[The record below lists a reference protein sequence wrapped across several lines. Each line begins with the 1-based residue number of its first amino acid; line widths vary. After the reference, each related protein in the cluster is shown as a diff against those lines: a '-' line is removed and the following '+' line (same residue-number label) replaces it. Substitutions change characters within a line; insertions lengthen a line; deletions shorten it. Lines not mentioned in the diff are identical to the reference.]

1 MLNHYLTLLRD
12 EKDLFGAQ
20 QPCLDTFF
28 FIQQRKSLNLI
39 FNYFLGDGAIIWT
52 ELIFNG

>member
-28 FIQQRKSLNLI
+28 FYPAEEKPESNL
-39 FNYFLGDGAIIWT
+39 
-52 ELIFNG
+52 